1 MFVEIVRIVPVQRK
15 AEIFCQDLKGDNMSD
30 EIKMVFTDESY
41 IKAMEDENKKLKK
54 QVKFL
59 IKDLD
64 NKVSELNMLRD
75 EHIAIRKEVD

>member
-1 MFVEIVRIVPVQRK
+1 
-15 AEIFCQDLKGDNMSD
+15 MSD

-75 EHIAIRKEVD
+75 EHIAIPKEVE

>member
-1 MFVEIVRIVPVQRK
+1 
-15 AEIFCQDLKGDNMSD
+15 MSD

>member
-1 MFVEIVRIVPVQRK
+1 
-15 AEIFCQDLKGDNMSD
+15 MSD

-41 IKAMEDENKKLKK
+41 IKAIEDENKKLKK

>member
-1 MFVEIVRIVPVQRK
+1 MFVEIVRIVPVQSK
-15 AEIFCQDLKGDNMSD
+15 SEIFYQDLKGGNMSD

-41 IKAMEDENKKLKK
+41 IKAMEYENKKLKK

>member
-1 MFVEIVRIVPVQRK
+1 MRIVPVQSK
-15 AEIFCQDLKGDNMSD
+15 SEIFYQDLKGGNMSD

>member
-1 MFVEIVRIVPVQRK
+1 MFVEIVRIVPVQSK
-15 AEIFCQDLKGDNMSD
+15 SEIFYQDLKGGNMSD